1 MYFVNKQTGAR
12 CSDDPRKHQQ
22 KAAAATSVLEEM
34 LRTAAPTRPLAHEFL
49 CSKQSETLREEISLR
64 TSSGSSSSGA
74 SPRSQ
79 LVSNFSPE
87 KQLWSLKLDGGR
99 CFKTRSSCDE
109 FQAEEDSEKSNLE
122 LDLNL
127 AAGVRCSPE
136 PQQQQPGQSVCTM
149 EMVQKALKRTGELV
163 GKRSMLIKSVPKQSS
178 SSSLS
183 SLNLVQSAEV
193 ISCPHQQASSS
204 PSTSS
209 SSSESSTSSKSSFQL
224 GGAQTT
230 NLQDESSSRIGEGES
245 KAVTML
251 SGGGSLVMG
260 ACTRCLMYVMLNKS
274 DPICPRCES
283 KVPLDFSAPP
293 SKRQRT
299 VVDHCDSGSDHRRQ

>member
-1 MYFVNKQTGAR
+1 
-12 CSDDPRKHQQ
+12 
-22 KAAAATSVLEEM
+22 M
-34 LRTAAPTRPLAHEFL
+34 LLTAAPTRPLAHEFL

-99 CFKTRSSCDE
+99 CFKTRNSCDE
-109 FQAEEDSEKSNLE
+109 FQAEDDSEKSNLE

-136 PQQQQPGQSVCTM
+136 PQQRQPGQSVCTM
-149 EMVQKALKRTGELV
+149 EMVQKALKRTGELM
-163 GKRSMLIKSVPKQSS
+163 GKRSILMKSGPKQSS

-183 SLNLVQSAEV
+183 SLTLVQSAEV
-193 ISCPHQQASSS
+193 ISCPRQQQTSSS

-224 GGAQTT
+224 GGGQTT

-245 KAVTML
+245 KADTML
-251 SGGGSLVMG
+251 SGGGALVMG

>member
-1 MYFVNKQTGAR
+1 MNKQTGAR

-22 KAAAATSVLEEM
+22 KAAVATSVVEEM
-34 LRTAAPTRPLAHEFL
+34 LLTPVPTRPLAHEFL
-49 CSKQSETLREEISLR
+49 CSKQSETLRVEISLR

-87 KQLWSLKLDGGR
+87 KQLWSLMFDGGR
-99 CFKTRSSCDE
+99 CLKTGYSCDE
-109 FQAEEDSEKSNLE
+109 FQAEEDSGISNLE
-122 LDLNL
+122 LNLNL
-127 AAGVRCSPE
+127 AAGVSCSPQ
-136 PQQQQPGQSVCTM
+136 PQQQRPGQSVCTM
-149 EMVQKALKRTGELV
+149 EMVQNALKRTGELV
-163 GKRSMLIKSVPKQSS
+163 GTRSVLTKCVPKQSS
-178 SSSLS
+178 SSSIS
-183 SLNLVQSAEV
+183 SLTLIQSAEV
-193 ISCPHQQASSS
+193 ISCPHQRASSS

-209 SSSESSTSSKSSFQL
+209 SSSESSTSKSSVQL
-224 GGAQTT
+224 GAQAT

-245 KAVTML
+245 KAGTML
-251 SGGGSLVMG
+251 SFGGPLVMG
-260 ACTRCLMYVMLNKS
+260 ACTMCLMYVMLNKS

-299 VVDHCDSGSDHRRQ
+299 VVDRSDSGSDHRRQ